1 MCVWG
6 GRSGRE
12 GKLRGH
18 GVERGGYTDT
28 PSLEDVRE
36 LKRRER
42 RVSLKGLDDGFENV
56 LYDEVT
62 GYDFQAWQAT
72 DIHCLF
78 QVKTLNYCEGAAA
91 YMRGVFLF
99 FLKRLLILRWAT
111 DGVLVWANY
120 GSISFRVSAEAL
132 RNNQF
137 IKFTIYLN
145 SSLSAAPLS
154 K

>member
-1 MCVWG
+1 M
-6 GRSGRE
+6 
-12 GKLRGH
+12 
-18 GVERGGYTDT
+18 
-28 PSLEDVRE
+28 RE

-72 DIHCLF
+72 DIHCLL

-99 FLKRLLILRWAT
+99 FLKRLLIHIKMGHRWRPRLGQLR
-111 DGVLVWANY
+111 VHKLP
-120 GSISFRVSAEAL
+120 RVSRRPE
-132 RNNQF
+132 
-137 IKFTIYLN
+137 K
-145 SSLSAAPLS
+145 
-154 K
+154 